1 MDISSTLIL
10 PTDPSSSHISHSMGY
25 DPSNNIW
32 SRWTTTPNP
41 FFNIIANNNIINTIN
56 NVPDIST
63 ESIIYHSHDIS
74 NGRPPHLYIGGSRLH
89 STRRPLPLTPSGR
102 FGDRLSYAFRRDP
115 VEESFNDE
123 NKYKHIIA
131 DKEANNLKTLPYHA
145 KDYADREICPIT
157 REKFEEGEEVILL
170 PCSHLFNKDGI
181 LHWLKKFDATC
192 PVCRHTF
199 TSKEVKKDIPALRS
213 QTRDISFRNLL
224 LNLVDDQLRRED
236 DALLQQALLASL
248 RDTT

>member
-1 MDISSTLIL
+1 MDTA
-10 PTDPSSSHISHSMGY
+10 G
-25 DPSNNIW
+25 
-32 SRWTTTPNP
+32 WTTTPNP
-41 FFNIIANNNIINTIN
+41 FLNIISNNNIINTIN

-63 ESIIYHSHDIS
+63 GYTRDIS
-74 NGRPPHLYIGGSRLH
+74 NGSYRPPFYIGGSRLH
-89 STRRPLPLTPSGR
+89 SARRPFPLTSSRR
-102 FGDRLSYAFRRDP
+102 FGDSLSYAFRRDP

-131 DKEANNLKTLPYHA
+131 DKEANNLKTIPYHA

-199 TSKEVKKDIPALRS
+199 TSKEVKKEIPAPRPQS
-213 QTRDISFRNLL
+213 RDISFRNLL

>member
-1 MDISSTLIL
+1 MDISSAII
-10 PTDPSSSHISHSMGY
+10 PSTDPSSSHISQAY
-25 DPSNNIW
+25 NPSNNIW
-32 SRWTTTPNP
+32 TTGWTTTPDP
-41 FFNIIANNNIINTIN
+41 FLNIISNNNIINSIN

-74 NGRPPHLYIGGSRLH
+74 NSSISPFYNRNTLRHRLH
-89 STRRPLPLTPSGR
+89 RPIPLTTTRESQL
-102 FGDRLSYAFRRDP
+102 LSYAFRRDP

-131 DKEANNLKTLPYHA
+131 DKEANNLKTILYHT

-157 REKFEEGEEVILL
+157 REKFEEGDEVILL

-199 TSKEVKKDIPALRS
+199 TSKEVKKEIPAPHP
-213 QTRDISFRNLL
+213 RDISFRNLL